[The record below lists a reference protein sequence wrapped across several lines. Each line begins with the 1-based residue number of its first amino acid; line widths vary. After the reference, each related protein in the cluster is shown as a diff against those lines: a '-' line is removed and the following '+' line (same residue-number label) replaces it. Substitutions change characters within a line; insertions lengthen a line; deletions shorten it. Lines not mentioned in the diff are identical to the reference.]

1 MYDVTL
7 EVNDG
12 ITTSTLTMED
22 YIMVGTLPVADF
34 MADQTSILSGQS
46 IDFTNLSTG
55 DDLTYSWYF
64 EGGTPEMSSDEMP
77 TGIVYNEVGLFDVE
91 LIITNEFGADT
102 MLMVE
107 YIEVRPVGIDQNAE
121 AGMAIYPNPAQN
133 NLTIQMD
140 NSSNYSIQLLRM
152 DGQMVI
158 EQHASDKISQLD
170 VSKLSSGIY
179 IIQVK
184 SLSTAEIFTKKI
196 LIQ

>member
-1 MYDVTL
+1 
-7 EVNDG
+7 
-12 ITTSTLTMED
+12 
-22 YIMVGTLPVADF
+22 
-34 MADQTSILSGQS
+34 
-46 IDFTNLSTG
+46 
-55 DDLTYSWYF
+55 
-64 EGGTPEMSSDEMP
+64 
-77 TGIVYNEVGLFDVE
+77 
-91 LIITNEFGADT
+91 